1 MQKRKPRAPQ
11 RKVRFDHLRLNLLF
25 DLELRVVCERN
36 SGYLAAAARW
46 PGRPVTGLG
55 ADAGY
60 WGAARSPKEI
70 QEAIEWAN
78 SMAFGMGRGRKG
90 CNAAKNRRARNP
102 MVTPDFG
109 HICILEAKGRYAP
122 HPAARC

>member
-1 MQKRKPRAPQ
+1 MGREAAKNARRQTSPRPHDTRSRDGA
-11 RKVRFDHLRLNLLF
+11 
-25 DLELRVVCERN
+25 ELRVVCERN

-55 ADAGY
+55 ADGGY

-78 SMAFGMGRGRKG
+78 SMALGMGRGRKG
-90 CNAAKNRRARNP
+90 CNAARNPRARNP
-102 MVTPDFG
+102 MVTPEEPVLIDEG
-109 HICILEAKGRYAP
+109 AWLLLGEDI
-122 HPAARC
+122 